1 VSHISAPFGIIP
13 LPLGEGSHESLP
25 HPYEENRQQLRQR
38 FQEKDKNDRLTK
50 IENNA
55 LKKKKS
61 RNNIGGMNAFSLREP
76 LYGTW
81 FRSDTNFCN

>member
-1 VSHISAPFGIIP
+1 LLLFGVAFGIAFNNSPVLISA
-13 LPLGEGSHESLP
+13 SV
-25 HPYEENRQQLRQR
+25 YEENRQQLRQR

>member
-1 VSHISAPFGIIP
+1 VSHISAPFGIIL
-13 LPLGEGSHESLP
+13 LPLGEGSTKPLRP
-25 HPYEENRQQLRQR
+25 PYEENRQQLRQR

-76 LYGTW
+76 FW
-81 FRSDTNFCN
+81 HMAQE